1 MPEPR
6 LEIHPD
12 VQNDDLVEII
22 SYIASDNPVAA
33 DCVYKAITELFANL
47 ARHPLMGT
55 AYSPLRLALTGI
67 RMCVVTEYPNYL
79 VYYRP
84 LPGNAGVRI
93 LYVLHAARDA
103 ATFAKAYRRQ

>member
-6 LEIHPD
+6 LETHPD
-12 VQNDDLVEII
+12 VQNDDLVEIT

-33 DCVYKAITELFANL
+33 DHVYEAITGLFVEL
-47 ARHPLMGT
+47 ARHPLIGT
-55 AYSPLRLALTGI
+55 EYSPLRRTLKGI
-67 RMCVVTEYPNYL
+67 RLGVVTEYPNYL

-84 LPGNAGVRI
+84 LPDDAGVRI

-103 ATFAKAYRRQ
+103 ATFATTHRRQ